1 MVLGCQV
8 FFEYFTAPQPA
19 AWSSQQTERRQRY
32 TNLKRKYI
40 DEPAEQM
47 IKKSE
52 DDLDLVA
59 NNPLAQTD
67 NVSHKEGGQ

>member
-1 MVLGCQV
+1 MVVVVVLLLGVKV
-8 FFEYFTAPQPA
+8 FLEYFTAPQPA
-19 AWSSQQTERRQRY
+19 TWSTAQTERRQRY

-67 NVSHKEGGQ
+67 NVS